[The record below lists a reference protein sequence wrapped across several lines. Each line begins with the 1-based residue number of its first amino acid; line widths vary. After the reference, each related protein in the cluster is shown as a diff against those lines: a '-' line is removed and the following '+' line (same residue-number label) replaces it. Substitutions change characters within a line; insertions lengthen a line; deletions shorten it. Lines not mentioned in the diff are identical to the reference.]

1 MGKLVR
7 DRIPEIIRAEGRTAD
22 TRLLD
27 DGAYRDALLE
37 KLVEEAHEL
46 RSAPKESA
54 LDEAADVYEVLLAL
68 AAHDGW
74 ALRDVASHAAGKR
87 RQRGGF
93 DNRVYLESSSAET
106 IRVSSSPGGD
116 HDRTH

>member
-1 MGKLVR
+1 MGELVR

-27 DGAYRDALLE
+27 DDAYRAALLD
-37 KLVEEAHEL
+37 KLVEEALEL
-46 RSAPKESA
+46 RAAPPGSA

-68 AAHDGW
+68 AALEGW

-93 DNRVYLESSSAET
+93 DERVFLQSSSAADSIQGST
-106 IRVSSSPGGD
+106 SPGVG
-116 HDRTH
+116 RP

>member
-7 DRIPEIIRAEGRTAD
+7 DRIPEIIRAEGRRAV
-22 TRLLD
+22 TRRLD
-27 DGAYRDALLE
+27 DDAYRDALLD

-46 RSAPKESA
+46 RNALGESA
-54 LDEAADVYEVLLAL
+54 LGEAADVYEVLLAL
-68 AAHDGW
+68 AAHEGW
-74 ALRDVASHAAGKR
+74 ALGDVASHAADKR

-93 DNRVYLESSSAET
+93 DERVYLA
-106 IRVSSSPGGD
+106 SPSPEEK

>member
-22 TRLLD
+22 TRKLD
-27 DGAYRDALLE
+27 DDAYRDALLD
-37 KLVEEAHEL
+37 KLVEEALEL
-46 RSAPKESA
+46 RSAPREAA

-68 AAHDGW
+68 AAHEGW
-74 ALRDVASHAAGKR
+74 TLRHVASRAAGKR

-93 DNRVYLESSSAET
+93 DERVYLAT
-106 IRVSSSPGGD
+106 PSPEVG
-116 HDRTH
+116 T